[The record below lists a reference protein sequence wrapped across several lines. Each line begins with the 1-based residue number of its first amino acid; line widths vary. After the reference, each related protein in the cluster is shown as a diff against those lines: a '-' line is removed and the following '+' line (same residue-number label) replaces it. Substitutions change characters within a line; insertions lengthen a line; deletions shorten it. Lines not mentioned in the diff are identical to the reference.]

1 MGSDNLYFYL
11 HEDEWGMVEL
21 LPVEN
26 MAGRED
32 AIEEGR
38 QFGKDHSAGVGW
50 TDVYLIPEAPHSIA
64 ERHIPL
70 AELRSLVASWLP
82 EADTVQSGY
91 GTYVETLQLSFAFG
105 NRALRSGVFYGNYEG
120 STITDLNLIPP
131 DEEAEA
137 KVTRFAEALR
147 ALAERYNLMLADWW
161 SSRVVDLRDRDAVTD
176 YLRGDTGEKE
186 DSEPEV

>member
-1 MGSDNLYFYL
+1 MSGTFYL

-26 MAGRED
+26 MAGREV
-32 AIEEGR
+32 AVEEAR

-50 TDVYLIPEAPHSIA
+50 TDVYMIPEVHHSIA

-70 AELRSLVASWLP
+70 AELRALIASWLP

-105 NRALRSGVFYGNYEG
+105 TRALRSGVFYGNNEG
-120 STITDLNLIPP
+120 STITQLNLVPP

-137 KVTRFAEALR
+137 AITRLAETLHTMG
-147 ALAERYNLMLADWW
+147 ERYNLMLVDWW
-161 SSRVVDLRDRDAVTD
+161 SDRVVDLRDQDAVTS
-176 YLRGDTGEKE
+176 YLRGDASTME
-186 DSEPEV
+186 DSEPQV

>member
-1 MGSDNLYFYL
+1 MSGTFYL

-26 MAGRED
+26 MAGREV
-32 AIEEGR
+32 AVEEAA

-50 TDVYLIPEAPHSIA
+50 TDVYMIPEAHRSIA
-64 ERHIPL
+64 ERRIPL
-70 AELRSLVASWLP
+70 AELRALVASWLP
-82 EADTVQSGY
+82 EADTVHSGY
-91 GTYVETLQLSFAFG
+91 STYVETLQLSFAFG

-147 ALAERYNLMLADWW
+147 ALGERYNLMLADWW
-161 SSRVVDLRDRDAVTD
+161 SGRVVDLRDRAAVTS

-186 DSEPEV
+186 DSGPGV